1 MSSDKEIIQ
10 ELRQE
15 IIELKSIIA
24 QLLLEIKDLKHPK
37 NSKNSSVAPS
47 KDENL
52 VLKNQSLPQL
62 PRESFRVVLQ
72 FKILKNTNT
81 T

>member
-1 MSSDKEIIQ
+1 MSSDKETIQ

-24 QLLLEIKDLKHPK
+24 QLLSEIKDLKHPK

-52 VLKNQSLPQL
+52 VLKNQSLTIWL
-62 PRESFRVVLQ
+62 R
-72 FKILKNTNT
+72 
-81 T
+81 

>member
-52 VLKNQSLPQL
+52 VLTQL
-62 PRESFRVVLQ
+62 AAQMLKEHFFMLKFRTKPSV
-72 FKILKNTNT
+72 F
-81 T
+81 